1 MYSIRE
7 VQIKSGLPASTLRY
21 YEKEGILPDVGRDE
35 GGRRVYTDKQIDWI
49 RFVMAM
55 KDTGM
60 TIEEIK
66 AYLELNAKGQATIHE
81 RRDLL
86 VAHKKKVEEHMAQ
99 TQSNLEKIIQKIAY
113 YDHVVMGKGLSE

>member
-21 YEKEGILPDVGRDE
+21 YEKEGILPEVGRDE
-35 GGRRVYTDKQIDWI
+35 GGRRVYTEKQMDWL

-66 AYLELNAKGQATIHE
+66 TYLELNAKGEATIHE

-86 VAHKKKVEEHMAQ
+86 VAHKKKVEEHMVQ

-113 YDHVVMGKGLSE
+113 YDRVVMGKSFS

>member
-21 YEKEGILPDVGRDE
+21 YEKEGILPEVGRDE
-35 GGRRVYTDKQIDWI
+35 GGRRVYTEKQIDWL

-66 AYLELNAKGQATIHE
+66 VYLELNVKGEETIQE
-81 RRDLL
+81 RREFL

-99 TQSNLEKIIQKIAY
+99 TQHNLEKIIQKIAF
-113 YDHVVMGKGLSE
+113 YDHVVMGKGFS

>member
-1 MYSIRE
+1 M
-7 VQIKSGLPASTLRY
+7 
-21 YEKEGILPDVGRDE
+21 GRDE
-35 GGRRVYTDKQIDWI
+35 GGRRVYTEKQIDWI

-66 AYLELNAKGQATIHE
+66 AYLELNAKGEAAVHE

-99 TQSNLEKIIQKIAY
+99 TQHNLEKIIQKIAY
-113 YDHVVMGKGLSE
+113 YDHVVMGKNFS

>member
-21 YEKEGILPDVGRDE
+21 YEKEGILPEVGRDE
-35 GGRRVYTDKQIDWI
+35 GGRRVYTEKQIDWL
-49 RFVMAM
+49 RFIMAM

-66 AYLELNAKGQATIHE
+66 VYLELNLEGENTIQE
-81 RRDLL
+81 RRDFL

-99 TQSNLEKIIQKIAY
+99 TQHNLEKIIQKIAF
-113 YDHVVMGKGLSE
+113 YDHVVMGKGFS

>member
-1 MYSIRE
+1 MYSIKE

-35 GGRRVYTDKQIDWI
+35 GGRRVYTEKQIDWI
-49 RFVMAM
+49 RFLMAM

-66 AYLELNAKGQATIHE
+66 AYLELNVKGEATIQE
-81 RRDLL
+81 RRDFL
-86 VAHKKKVEEHMAQ
+86 VAHKKKVEAHVAQ
-99 TQSNLEKIIQKIAY
+99 TQHNLEKIIQKIAF
-113 YDHVVMGKGLSE
+113 YDHAVMGKSLS

>member
-21 YEKEGILPDVGRDE
+21 YEKEGILPEVGRDE
-35 GGRRVYTDKQIDWI
+35 GGRRVYTEKQIDWL

-66 AYLELNAKGQATIHE
+66 AYLELNLEGENTIQE
-81 RRDLL
+81 RRDFL

-99 TQSNLEKIIQKIAY
+99 TQNNLEKIIQKIAF
-113 YDHVVMGKGLSE
+113 YDHVVMGKGFS

>member
-1 MYSIRE
+1 MYSIKE

-35 GGRRVYTDKQIDWI
+35 GGRRVYTEKQIDWI
-49 RFVMAM
+49 RFLMAM

-66 AYLELNAKGQATIHE
+66 AYLELNVKGEATIQE
-81 RRDLL
+81 RRDFL
-86 VAHKKKVEEHMAQ
+86 VAHKKKVEAHVAQ
-99 TQSNLEKIIQKIAY
+99 TQHNLEKIIQKIAF
-113 YDHVVMGKGLSE
+113 YDHVVMGKNLS

>member
-1 MYSIRE
+1 MYSIKE

-35 GGRRVYTDKQIDWI
+35 GGRRVYTEKQIDWI
-49 RFVMAM
+49 RFLMAM

-66 AYLELNAKGQATIHE
+66 AYLELNVKGEATIQE
-81 RRDLL
+81 RRDFL
-86 VAHKKKVEEHMAQ
+86 VAHKKKVEEHVAQ
-99 TQSNLEKIIQKIAY
+99 TQHNLEKIIQKIAF
-113 YDHVVMGKGLSE
+113 YDRVVMGKSLS

>member
-7 VQIKSGLPASTLRY
+7 VQLKSGLPASTLRY
-21 YEKEGILPDVGRDE
+21 YEKEGILPEVGRDE
-35 GGRRVYTDKQIDWI
+35 GGRRVYTEKQIDWL
-49 RFVMAM
+49 RFVVAM

-66 AYLELNAKGQATIHE
+66 VYLELNVKGEETIQE
-81 RRDLL
+81 RRELL

-99 TQSNLEKIIQKIAY
+99 TQNNLEKIIQKIAF
-113 YDHVVMGKGLSE
+113 YDHVVMGKGFS

>member
-1 MYSIRE
+1 MYSIKE

-21 YEKEGILPDVGRDE
+21 YEKEGILPEVGRDE
-35 GGRRVYTDKQIDWI
+35 GGRRVYTEKQIDWL

-66 AYLELNAKGQATIHE
+66 AYLELNAKGEATVHE

-99 TQSNLEKIIQKIAY
+99 TQHNLEKIIQKIAY
-113 YDHVVMGKGLSE
+113 YDQVVMGKSFS